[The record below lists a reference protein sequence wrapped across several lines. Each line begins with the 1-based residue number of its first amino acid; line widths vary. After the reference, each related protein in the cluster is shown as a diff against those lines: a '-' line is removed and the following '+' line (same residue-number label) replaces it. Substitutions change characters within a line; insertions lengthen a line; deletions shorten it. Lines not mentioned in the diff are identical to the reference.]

1 MTRRILLIL
10 FLSPLLVLA
19 CKTVTYSQFFE
30 YGYPIATDASVSAMA
45 GDATVR
51 RYGANVSVIGPVTPV
66 NVEDD
71 AGDILFMAG
80 HPGAVTGTFT
90 LDASV
95 TIVGQVAIA
104 TDAGQV
110 FTPAPAALT
119 SLNST
124 GAVPK
129 IGLVLC
135 DAGASCTLCQL
146 IVGNE
151 SNTPANCGLFAV
163 AAIPTSWTSTAP
175 SQVFPLPAGGTP
187 QAYSE
192 MDWGNGCIT
201 SAAGWTVACSTAGP
215 GDGGAGQLAWS
226 AVTANIDITGWGCV
240 GSGCIP

>member
-1 MTRRILLIL
+1 MTRRILAIAIL
-10 FLSPLLVLA
+10 APLLASIA
-19 CKTVTYSQFFE
+19 CRLPSTYVYL
-30 YGYPIATDASVSAMA
+30 YGYPTAAASSSSAPAPTHHLLGGTIIGGPGSPVS
-45 GDATVR
+45 
-51 RYGANVSVIGPVTPV
+51 PVDNNGNLMGNAV
-66 NVEDD
+66 NP
-71 AGDILFMAG
+71 M
-80 HPGAVTGTFT
+80 
-90 LDASV
+90 
-95 TIVGQVAIA
+95 
-104 TDAGQV
+104 V

-119 SLNST
+119 SLNTT

-129 IGLVLC
+129 IGLTLC